1 VCGLSLRPPCIVCC
15 LRKGVVFNWIVAAAV
30 GLVAVV
36 AVVDSLR
43 SGRSPSAQPDA
54 SAPEPVRT
62 IPPLSTEEE
71 IQQIGNQWAL
81 LFAAGDEGS
90 CTFMGQPLCE
100 RIACE
105 RVGAGKIEN
114 CTPPSA
120 AFRRSFEDARVESV
134 VVKGNRV
141 AARFSNGRVIEFHG
155 DGGRWAIVKI
165 GGSAGRGFFE

>member
-1 VCGLSLRPPCIVCC
+1 VA
-15 LRKGVVFNWIVAAAV
+15 FNWIVAAAV

-36 AVVDSLR
+36 AVVDSLWSDR
-43 SGRSPSAQPDA
+43 PATAQPDA
-54 SAPEPVRT
+54 SVPATEPGSVPNRVR
-62 IPPLSTEEE
+62 PPLSTQQE

-141 AARFSNGRVIEFHG
+141 AARFSNGEVIEFHG

>member
-1 VCGLSLRPPCIVCC
+1 M
-15 LRKGVVFNWIVAAAV
+15 VFNWIVAAAV

-43 SGRSPSAQPDA
+43 SDRPTSAQADA
-54 SAPEPVRT
+54 SAPATEPGSAPDRVR
-62 IPPLSTEEE
+62 PPLSTNEE

-134 VVKGNRV
+134 VVKGARV
-141 AARFSNGRVIEFHG
+141 VARFSNGRVIVFHG

>member
-1 VCGLSLRPPCIVCC
+1 
-15 LRKGVVFNWIVAAAV
+15 VVFNWIIAATV

-43 SGRSPSAQPDA
+43 SDRRASAQPDA
-54 SAPEPVRT
+54 SAPATEPSSAPDRVR
-62 IPPLSTEEE
+62 PPLSTQQE

-81 LFAAGDEGS
+81 LFAARDEGS

-105 RVGAGKIEN
+105 RVGGRKIGN
-114 CTPPSA
+114 CMPPSA

-134 VVKGNRV
+134 VVKGARV